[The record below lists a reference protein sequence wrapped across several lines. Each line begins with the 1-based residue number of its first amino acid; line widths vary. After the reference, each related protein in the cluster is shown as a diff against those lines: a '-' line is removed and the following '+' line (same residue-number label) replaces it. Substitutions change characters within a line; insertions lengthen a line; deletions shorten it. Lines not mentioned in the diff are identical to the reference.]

1 MTKWEIGSLQ
11 KLPKKF
17 TRSYGDGLSNP
28 VFIKPPDGT
37 EWKMYWTKQNDE
49 VWFEKGWKE
58 FVENYSLDHGYLVL
72 FKYEGTSRFD
82 VLILDQ
88 SALEID
94 YPSNDNCDEK
104 DDHNQSDDESF
115 KILGGIPQK
124 KKTSPKSPLFSAPSR
139 KKMKYGTHKNMEIS
153 SNKQKLHAGDESD
166 QGTKFQKSVKHQ
178 LKGVRTTQRTSSSN
192 WPKEDR
198 AQEVAKKFVSY
209 DPFFTMF
216 IKPAHLSAHVVNV
229 TKFVNNESKEQ
240 NVIIQLGKRSWPV
253 KWINYGTFNRFS
265 SGWSLFATESKL
277 RAGDVCIF
285 ELIDK
290 QVPLLEVH
298 VF

>member
-1 MTKWEIGSLQ
+1 MTTHFGRRNAI
-11 KLPKKF
+11 LPIHFFKIILKTNIERLKIPNKF
-17 TRSYGDGLSNP
+17 TRSYGGGLSNP
-28 VFIKPPDGT
+28 VFIRPPDGSG
-37 EWKMYWTKQNDE
+37 WKVYWTKQNDE

-58 FVENYSLDHGYLVL
+58 FVENYSLDHGYLVM
-72 FKYEGTSRFD
+72 FKYEGTSQFD

-104 DDHNQSDDESF
+104 DDHNQSDDESL
-115 KILGGIPQK
+115 KILGGIPPK
-124 KKTSPKSPLFSAPSR
+124 KKTRPNSPLFSAPSR
-139 KKMKYGTHKNMEIS
+139 KKMRYGTHRNMEIS
-153 SNKQKLHAGDESD
+153 SNLQK
-166 QGTKFQKSVKHQ
+166 
-178 LKGVRTTQRTSSSN
+178 TTQRTSSLN
-192 WPKEDR
+192 WPKHVR

-209 DPFFTMF
+209 NPFFTVF
-216 IKPAHLSAHVVNV
+216 IKPVHLSERAL
-229 TKFVNNESKEQ
+229 FVNNESKEQ

-253 KWINYGTFNRFS
+253 KLTGYSTFTRFS

-290 QVPLLEVH
+290 EVPLLEVH
-298 VF
+298 VFKSPN